1 MKRLYIILAILILS
15 IASCGGY
22 SKEDLEND
30 VKASI
35 ILENDDPNII
45 IEELNLIKTV
55 NDNTYEGFVNTNES
69 GESYQYNVNIKIN
82 EAKDMKN
89 VQAILKESHCNALE
103 YNSQHFQSRKCNN
116 RILIITL
123 IPI

>member
-1 MKRLYIILAILILS
+1 MKRLYVILTVLILS
-15 IASCGGY
+15 VASCGGY

-69 GESYQYNVNIKIN
+69 GESYQYN
-82 EAKDMKN
+82 
-89 VQAILKESHCNALE
+89 
-103 YNSQHFQSRKCNN
+103 
-116 RILIITL
+116 ITVVVDEDEFL
-123 IPI
+123 WEIY